1 MDKVL
6 EVLTKIE
13 EQFKELSNE
22 EFMKL
27 YNEAIKEKELYLPE
41 EELLFNF
48 TIKERASYQSLEKI
62 SFKYNIADLEEP
74 SFKSKTKKYN
84 LKNNQNSAL
93 AA

>member
-6 EVLTKIE
+6 EVLAKIE
-13 EQFKELSNE
+13 EHFKELSNE

-41 EELLFNF
+41 EELLFKF
-48 TIKERASYQSLEKI
+48 TIREGTSYQSLEEI
-62 SFKYNIADLEEP
+62 SFKYNIEDLEEP
-74 SFKSKTKKYN
+74 SFKSKSENYN